1 MADKE
6 AAFAL
11 ALLGGAMDTER
22 QAAALMRCNETA
34 GSGGLTLTRQQALA
48 LAETRRQALEK
59 TGRIELGGGIQ
70 PLLVE
75 AFRDSP
81 YLTKDSFAPALHE
94 LTELFYA
101 CKNETGDRVSD
112 RALIAWMRQAFNGAC
127 RGSTELLGSR
137 AMDELARRVRA
148 GTAPRAFGEAARTD
162 G

>member
-34 GSGGLTLTRQQALA
+34 GSGGLTLTRQ
-48 LAETRRQALEK
+48 QALEK

-112 RALIAWMRQAFNGAC
+112 HALIAWMRQAFNGAC

-162 G
+162 D

>member
-34 GSGGLTLTRQQALA
+34 GSGA

-112 RALIAWMRQAFNGAC
+112 HALIAWMRQAFNGAC

-162 G
+162 D